1 MPTSHSRS
9 FAVATL
15 FAAIASLASADVV
28 ETKSGARLVGTV
40 TSIDGTSITLTTDY
54 AGKVTIKKS
63 EVISLQTDSPQFVRL
78 AGGTVMAGT
87 VKPAGDGKIQI
98 SGEDGVIITSV
109 EKVSATWGP
118 DAKDPALV
126 ALETKWNYEAAADI
140 SGKTGNSEEFG
151 SALSARAKRI
161 GAHDVLQFYTAYKRQ
176 ETNGTVSAD
185 QFKAGFDYANNF
197 SGRKSWYVRDEA
209 GFDRVKDIEFYNV
222 AAVGLGY
229 DFIKEK
235 QQILTGRAGISHR
248 FESYGN
254 PATEELNSAG
264 LDLGL
269 HHEYTFTTSK
279 MVNDITFMPAFE
291 DFANYRA
298 VHESYYEIPLAAA
311 QWKLRLGVSNDYTSQ
326 VGAGVE
332 KLDTT
337 YFTRFVL
344 SWK

>member
-1 MPTSHSRS
+1 MPKGHPFSLTAVAL
-9 FAVATL
+9 FAVIFNVAR
-15 FAAIASLASADVV
+15 ADVV
-28 ETKSGARLVGTV
+28 ETKSGARLVGKV
-40 TSIDGTSITLTTDY
+40 VSIDASDITLSTDY
-54 AGKVTIKKS
+54 AGKLTIKKS
-63 EVISLQTDSPQFVRL
+63 EVATLQTDDAQFLRL
-78 AGGTVMAGT
+78 SGGTVMAGT
-87 VKPAGDGKIQI
+87 VKPAADGKIQI
-98 SGEDGVIITSV
+98 AGADGVITTSV
-109 EKVSATWGP
+109 DKIAATWAPG
-118 DAKDPALV
+118 AKDPAVL
-126 ALETKWNYEAAADI
+126 ALEPKWTYEAAADI

-151 SALSARAKRI
+151 SALSGRAKRT
-161 GAHDVLQFYTAYKRQ
+161 GAHDALQFYSAYKRQ
-176 ETNGTVSAD
+176 KSNGTTSAD
-185 QFKAGFDYANNF
+185 QFKAGVDYANNF

-235 QQILTGRAGISHR
+235 QQILTGRAGLSHR

-254 PATEELNSAG
+254 PATDELNSAG

-269 HHEYTFTTSK
+269 HHEYTFKTSK
-279 MVNDITFMPAFE
+279 MVNDLTFMPAFE

-311 QWKLRLGVSNDYTSQ
+311 QWKLRIGVANDYTSQ

-344 SWK
+344 SWQ